1 MGERLH
7 KRQSPYRAVFGALT
21 ALAAVPADAE
31 ALASL
36 MREPDDDPGDFETL
50 DRLWAETAVTFGPS
64 DVGCP
69 KAEDLVR
76 AMNANPAP
84 APRRVGAA

>member
-1 MGERLH
+1 VQRLH

-21 ALAAVPADAE
+21 ALAGAEADAE

-36 MREPDDDPGDFETL
+36 MQEPDDDPGDFETL

-69 KAEDLVR
+69 EGGR
-76 AMNANPAP
+76 PGP
-84 APRRVGAA
+84 RHERRPRRPSRRRAAAA